1 MPCIT
6 LQVVIRV
13 TKLGAPMQ
21 LGTGVYQPRSTSV
34 VNDLIDIR
42 DENQYKL
49 TLCLTHLFSQ
59 LINPLS
65 ATILASFLPCLFHSL
80 IQLRSRTHER
90 RVCDTYGCFQPP
102 LDRFQQLPQRPP
114 PIPALNSSN
123 WIVPA

>member
-21 LGTGVYQPRSTSV
+21 LGTGVYPRRSTSV

-90 RVCDTYGCFQPP
+90 RVATRMVAFSHPST
-102 LDRFQQLPQRPP
+102 
-114 PIPALNSSN
+114 ASN
-123 WIVPA
+123 NFPNVRLRYRH